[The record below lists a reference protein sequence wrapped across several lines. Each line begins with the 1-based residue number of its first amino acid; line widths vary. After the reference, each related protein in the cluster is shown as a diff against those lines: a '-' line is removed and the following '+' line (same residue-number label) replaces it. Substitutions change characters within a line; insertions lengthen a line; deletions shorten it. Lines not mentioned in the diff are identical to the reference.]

1 MNRKWIW
8 LWVVILIA
16 AFAVAC
22 GGGGGGTTPV
32 TPSQETGGDPPADE
46 SQPFSVVL
54 TATPD
59 QGPTPLTVSFSAYAF
74 GGYPSYS
81 YEWDFN
87 GDGVADSNAV
97 DPYWTFNNSAVVT
110 VTITDSRHQT
120 VTVNKSITVTAPTGD
135 TGGTGTQPLVVRFQP
150 SVNSGPAPLRVQF
163 TALVTGG
170 SSPYGFIWDFEG
182 DGVPDSNSENPVF
195 VYEQPGPQIGD
206 DSYLYYPV
214 LTVVDNRGVEVS
226 TADDLNG
233 DGEPDWPVAI
243 NVVPPSALLAYAA
256 ANPGSGQA
264 PLPVVFSGGA
274 SGGEPPYE
282 FYWDFGDGTYRE
294 FDSSVVTNHIYVAP
308 GNYNALLT
316 VKDNQGVTGTS
327 GIVPVYVSQE
337 VTFTVSIEADAT
349 EGPVP
354 FNVQLT
360 SYTEGGK
367 EPIHYNWEVFT
378 DLVPSGEEP
387 IIVLPPAYPTP
398 IKDPQAIVVPDE
410 TSDPNP
416 VITFATYVGQYVDMN
431 ANEAYD
437 TGEGV
442 GAPYVVR
449 LVAKDD
455 NGVEAIS
462 NLIRIEPRQPEPAT
476 IYRAERTPTVGW
488 SIYGGLMVSSLPSFG
503 ARANPATAS
512 HQSGLVYLF
521 GGDIYNDSG
530 EFTGVVDI
538 VKSSY
543 ALNLTGSDRTPSGM
557 FGSVSGAG
565 ATAGAYEDGGFT
577 LLNSLQGLP
586 YAYVGSTPTVK
597 TPPPW
602 NVFMNRTLQ
611 KSVPFVPRGSAAAA
625 MVHEQWDLNPGGPGS
640 CPG

>member
-1 MNRKWIW
+1 
-8 LWVVILIA
+8 
-16 AFAVAC
+16 
-22 GGGGGGTTPV
+22 
-32 TPSQETGGDPPADE
+32 
-46 SQPFSVVL
+46 
-54 TATPD
+54 
-59 QGPTPLTVSFSAYAF
+59 
-74 GGYPSYS
+74 
-81 YEWDFN
+81 
-87 GDGVADSNAV
+87 
-97 DPYWTFNNSAVVT
+97 
-110 VTITDSRHQT
+110 
-120 VTVNKSITVTAPTGD
+120 
-135 TGGTGTQPLVVRFQP
+135 
-150 SVNSGPAPLRVQF
+150 
-163 TALVTGG
+163 
-170 SSPYGFIWDFEG
+170 
-182 DGVPDSNSENPVF
+182 
-195 VYEQPGPQIGD
+195 
-206 DSYLYYPV
+206 
-214 LTVVDNRGVEVS
+214 
-226 TADDLNG
+226 
-233 DGEPDWPVAI
+233 
-243 NVVPPSALLAYAA
+243 
-256 ANPGSGQA
+256 
-264 PLPVVFSGGA
+264 
-274 SGGEPPYE
+274 
-282 FYWDFGDGTYRE
+282 
-294 FDSSVVTNHIYVAP
+294 VAP

-337 VTFTVSIEADAT
+337 VTFTVRINADAT

-378 DLVPSGEEP
+378 DLVPTGEEP

-398 IKDPQAIVVPDE
+398 IKDPQAIVVPDK

-416 VITFATYVGQYVDMN
+416 VITFATYIGQYVDMN

-476 IYRAERTPTVGW
+476 LYRAERTPTIGW
-488 SIYGGLMVSSLPSFG
+488 SIYGGLTFSGSLPGFG

-512 HQSGLVYLF
+512 HPSGLVYLF
-521 GGDIYNDSG
+521 GGDIYDDSG

-543 ALNLTGSDRTPSGM
+543 ALNLSGTDRTPSGM
-557 FGSVSGAG
+557 FGS
-565 ATAGAYEDGGFT
+565 TAGGDSQAEAYEDGGFT

-586 YAYVGSTPTVK
+586 YAYVGQTPTVK
-597 TPPPW
+597 TPPPLG
-602 NVFMNRTLQ
+602 NGGPPDCGGAFMNRTLQ
-611 KSVPFVPRGSAAAA
+611 KSVAFEPRGSAAAA
-625 MVHEQWDLNPGGPGS
+625 LVHEEWDMNPGGLFS